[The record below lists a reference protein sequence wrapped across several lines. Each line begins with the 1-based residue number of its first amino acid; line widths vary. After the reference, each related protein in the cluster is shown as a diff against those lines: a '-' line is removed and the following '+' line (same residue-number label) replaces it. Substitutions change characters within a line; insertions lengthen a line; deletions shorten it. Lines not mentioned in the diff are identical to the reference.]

1 MKTFFGGMFM
11 NKENLRKEGILYPIK
26 LEYYKIKDLKSKND
40 IFGIEVVKTAYIN
53 EEIKVE
59 NASIDKLTN
68 DEKIENSILDILKR
82 NEVTPVILE
91 DVIEDLVKC

>member
-40 IFGIEVVKTAYIN
+40 IFGIEVVKTA
-53 EEIKVE
+53 
-59 NASIDKLTN
+59 
-68 DEKIENSILDILKR
+68 
-82 NEVTPVILE
+82 
-91 DVIEDLVKC
+91 

>member
-40 IFGIEVVKTAYIN
+40 NIFCNRGTK
-53 EEIKVE
+53 
-59 NASIDKLTN
+59 
-68 DEKIENSILDILKR
+68 NSIYK
-82 NEVTPVILE
+82 
-91 DVIEDLVKC
+91 

>member
-53 EEIKVE
+53 
-59 NASIDKLTN
+59 

>member
-11 NKENLRKEGILYPIK
+11 NKEELRKEGILYPIK
-26 LEYYKIKDLKSKND
+26 LEYYKIKDLKSKTD
-40 IFGIEVVKTAYIN
+40 IFGGEVVKTEYLN
-53 EEIKVE
+53 ENIRVE
-59 NASIDKLTN
+59 KAAIDKLTN

>member
-40 IFGIEVVKTAYIN
+40 SVTHSVSDYWSLLSSCHSVMDTRMLRSGIYI
-53 EEIKVE
+53 
-59 NASIDKLTN
+59 DMHCHLT
-68 DEKIENSILDILKR
+68 IR
-82 NEVTPVILE
+82 
-91 DVIEDLVKC
+91 